1 PLTNRLA
8 EVWDASRTEEEHQH
22 NRNDDQLRRTEA
34 ENRERKEFLHAAEHL
49 APGRVGAS
57 RTHTGARP
65 CLSLRRTLER
75 PECRVNQGTHT
86 SDGRHTPSAD
96 ITTVECL
103 EGHTCGFLLG
113 LLLRPS
119 HAGSQRV
126 LAE

>member
-1 PLTNRLA
+1 RVFGLEPFRVLVFFVLFFGVAQTLLEVPDPLTNRLA

-96 ITTVECL
+96 IT
-103 EGHTCGFLLG
+103 
-113 LLLRPS
+113 
-119 HAGSQRV
+119 
-126 LAE
+126 